1 MPKSRGSLFAVAG
14 GLMQIALAIG
24 ILFLPVFATCLPQG
38 QDMVCNRQSYIQQG
52 GSPVGYVFLALMI
65 VAGIMA
71 LVSTRIDNAILARRL
86 RWIAVLFTVGM
97 AIVGAWGFGLLFV
110 PGGVLLLL
118 AAILSRKGTSEQT
131 KAML

>member
-14 GLMQIALAIG
+14 GLMQIALAIS

-38 QDMVCNRQSYIQQG
+38 QDMVCNQQSYIQQG
-52 GSPVGYVFLALMI
+52 GSPLGYGFLALMI

-71 LVSTRIDNAILARRL
+71 LVSTRIDNAAQARRL
-86 RWIAVLFTVGM
+86 CWIAVLLTVGM

-110 PGGVLLLL
+110 PGGLLLLL
-118 AAILSRKGTSEQT
+118 AATLRPTAT
-131 KAML
+131 ATA